1 MKRKDAWFV
10 ALILL
15 ALVIVFFQLFTLE
28 KSFLSGDHRE
38 QQYPWA
44 QFYQSAIRHFHLP
57 WWTTRIHCGFP
68 LLAEGQIGAF
78 YPLNF
83 IFLFFLPLKIA
94 YNYEILFQ
102 YFLGALLFY
111 SYLRR
116 SGISDWGSFFA
127 ALIYLFG
134 STQGGYFYYNLIS
147 QKTVIW
153 LPLTLILLDR
163 LKREKSWNDGFFL
176 ALVFAVQLFAGYL
189 QVAVYSIG
197 YSCLYFTYLWWQEK
211 SGRFLAL
218 FAASGAAA
226 VFFSLV
232 QLLPT
237 FELAM
242 LSSRAH
248 AIKDLAY
255 VGSMTPLGWLTLF
268 YPSWDGFL
276 GSEFYVGILG
286 FFFVLVSLFS
296 GKESREKFFAAAA
309 VFFLLL
315 ALGKFSPL
323 YRAIIEVTHFYSF
336 RTPIKFLFFVTFSC
350 AVLAGFGFDKFF
362 NREELRNKYASP
374 QVLSGY
380 RFFMVLGGLMLL
392 LPFLTHLFLEQ
403 YRPYLLPFLKRYVAD
418 HIYGQAGHPHPL
430 DFYMQKA
437 EGFYEQVIQ
446 LAGLSSTDTRI
457 EWGLLGFCL
466 TFVRS
471 AWLVPE
477 KFLRKYGKW
486 LCCLVLFMDLFLYG
500 FTSIKPNYGDFRS
513 FDTPAGKSAIVDYLK
528 KDISIFRVMEVYQ
541 ESSENEKYP
550 LFPNFNMLYGM
561 DDIGVYSPL
570 VMKAYRNFL
579 EGWGYTNDS
588 LSISWVDPRKVEENL
603 SLLSFL
609 NVKYI
614 LSTKPLSARGL
625 IPVTEENG
633 ITLYRNDTV
642 LPRAFFL
649 PRVFA
654 VDSMTELKNIQP
666 VDSLNYDQNR
676 VSLEINAP
684 EDGLLVLSD
693 IAYPGWW
700 LRVNGKPADFSKA
713 LKLFRATAL
722 KKGKNEVVFEY
733 GPVMYR
739 WLGLAALLTAL
750 AWSAVLVWQKA
761 AGRGVQV

>member
-1 MKRKDAWFV
+1 MKQKDGWFA

-15 ALVIVFFQLFTLE
+15 ALAVVFFQLFTLE

-44 QFYQSAIRHFHLP
+44 QFLQSEIRHFRFP

-78 YPLNF
+78 YPLNLL
-83 IFLFFLPLKIA
+83 FLFFLPIKLA

-102 YFLGALLFY
+102 YLLGALLFY
-111 SYLRR
+111 AYLRR
-116 SGISDWGSFFA
+116 SAVSDWGSFFA

-163 LKREKSWNDGFFL
+163 LKEKKCWHDAFFL
-176 ALVFAVQLFAGYL
+176 ALVFAVQIFAGYL

-197 YSCLYFTYLWWQEK
+197 YSVLYFAYLWWQEK
-211 SGRFLAL
+211 SGRFLGL
-218 FAASGAAA
+218 VAASGTAA

-242 LSSRAH
+242 FSSRAH
-248 AIKDLAY
+248 ALKELAY
-255 VGSMTPLGWLTLF
+255 VGSMTPIGWFTLF

-286 FFFVLVSLFS
+286 LFFVCVSFFS
-296 GKESREKFFAAAA
+296 KKETREKFFAAAA

-323 YRAIIEVTHFYSF
+323 YRMMIEVTHFYSF
-336 RTPIKFLFFVTFSC
+336 RTPIKFLFFVSFSC
-350 AVLAGFGFDKFF
+350 ACLAGFGFDKFF

-374 QVLSGY
+374 QVLTGY

-392 LPFLTHLFLEQ
+392 LPFLLHLFLEQ
-403 YRPYLLPFLKRYVAD
+403 YRPFLLPLLKQYVAE
-418 HIYGQAGHPHPL
+418 HIYGKAGHPHAL
-430 DFYMQKA
+430 DFYMHKA
-437 EGFYEQVIQ
+437 EVYYEQVIQ
-446 LAGLSSTDTRI
+446 FAGLSSRDTRV
-457 EWGLLGFCL
+457 EWILLGFFL
-466 TFVRS
+466 AFLRL
-471 AWLVPE
+471 AWLIPE
-477 KFLRKYGKW
+477 RFLRKYGKV
-486 LCCLVLFMDLFLYG
+486 LCCLLLFADLYLYG
-500 FTSIKPNYGDFRS
+500 FTSIKPNYEDFHSLDVRRE
-513 FDTPAGKSAIVDYLK
+513 SAIVNYLK
-528 KDISIFRVMEVYQ
+528 KDTALYRVMEVYQ
-541 ESSENEKYP
+541 EPSENEKFP
-550 LFPNFNMLYGM
+550 VFPNFNMLYGL
-561 DDIGVYSPL
+561 DDIGAYSPL

-588 LSISWVDPRKVEENL
+588 ISTYWVDPRKVEENL
-603 SLLSFL
+603 SLASFL

-625 IPVTEENG
+625 VPVTEEKG
-633 ITLYRNDTV
+633 ITLYRNENVMPRTFFMSGITV
-642 LPRAFFL
+642 LPE
-649 PRVFA
+649 A
-654 VDSMTELKNIQP
+654 VQDFRNIQP
-666 VDSLNYDQNR
+666 VEHPDYGQNR
-676 VSLEINAP
+676 VMLEVDAS

-693 IAYPGWW
+693 IAYPGWR
-700 LRVNGKPADFSKA
+700 LKVNGKPEDLLKA
-713 LKLFRATAL
+713 IKLFRAAFL
-722 KKGKNEVVFEY
+722 RKGKNEVVLEY
-733 GPVMYR
+733 HPARYQ
-739 WLGLAALLTAL
+739 WLGITAL
-750 AWSAVLVWQKA
+750 FAVFAGTAVLVWQKTA
-761 AGRGVQV
+761 VRRAL